1 MYTFSIFKEG
11 CQEGCKEECK
21 EECHR
26 LKYSTL
32 REAIEKLRRQVKYL
46 KNVSLYSPKREI
58 FEDYNDGYFIIHNE
72 TNNTQETFSF
82 DRNNIIQDS
91 NGEIMNSFKNDF
103 LRKYNYPLEIYDK
116 DNEDY
121 EEDLKYKVT
130 QLDRQQIANI
140 TVYYGGDLNVHNHEI
155 VFRTKRELIT
165 HLFDIEDRRNIHYWI
180 QIYPRSSYWE
190 TYQIDFDNY
199 KIKINY
205 KGEEIIFS
213 LNVKKSFSFFDS
225 DYNEMSM
232 EDFLT
237 KFYIDDTEYYTIED
251 YIEQRDRFIFILT
264 EHLHEKEREFRGN
277 DGVWGDYGHFDDLL
291 QWHYQFCYGP
301 DA

>member
-11 CQEGCKEECK
+11 CQEGCQEGCK

-91 NGEIMNSFKNDF
+91 NGEIMNTFENNDDF
-103 LRKYNYPLEIYDK
+103 LRKYNYPLEIYNK

-121 EEDLKYKVT
+121 EEELKYKVT
-130 QLDRQQIANI
+130 QLDRQQIANV
-140 TVYYGGDLNVHNHEI
+140 TVYYGYYDVSEI
-155 VFRTKRELIT
+155 VFLTKRELIT
-165 HLFDIEDRRNIHYWI
+165 HLFNIINISQIDISNIGG
-180 QIYPRSSYWE
+180 
-190 TYQIDFDNY
+190 TYQIDFKDYN
-199 KIKINY
+199 IKINY
-205 KGEEIIFS
+205 KGKDIIFS
-213 LNVKKSFSFFDS
+213 LGRSKSFSFFDN
-225 DYNEMSM
+225 DFNEMSM

-237 KFYIDDTEYYTIED
+237 KFYIDETENYTIED
-251 YIEQRDRFIFILT
+251 FIEQRDEFIYELT
-264 EHLHEKEREFRGN
+264 EHFHELERRFRGN
-277 DGVWGDYGHFDDLL
+277 DGVWSDDGYFDDDLL
-291 QWHYQFCYGP
+291 EWHWQKCLGP

>member
-1 MYTFSIFKEG
+1 MYSFSIFKEG
-11 CQEGCKEECK
+11 CQEGCQEGS
-21 EECHR
+21 HR
-26 LKYSTL
+26 VKYSTL
-32 REAIEKLRRQVKYL
+32 REAIEKLRRQLKYL
-46 KNVSLYSPKREI
+46 TNLSLYSPKREI
-58 FEDYNDGYFIIHNE
+58 FEDDNDGYFIIHDE

-82 DRNNIIQDS
+82 YRNNIMQDS
-91 NGEIMNSFKNDF
+91 NRNIMNTFENNDDF

-121 EEDLKYKVT
+121 EEELKYKVT
-130 QLDRQQIANI
+130 QLDRQQIANV
-140 TVYYGGDLNVHNHEI
+140 TVYYGGDWNVHNHEI

-165 HLFDIEDRRNIHYWI
+165 HLFDIEDRRYIHSWI
-180 QIYPRSSYWE
+180 QIYPKSFPYDI
-190 TYQIDFDNY
+190 YLIDFDNY

-205 KGEEIIFS
+205 KGEEIIFRLGVS
-213 LNVKKSFSFFDS
+213 KAFSFFDS

-237 KFYIDDTEYYTIED
+237 KFYIDETENYTFED
-251 YIEQRDRFIFILT
+251 FIEQRDEFIYILT
-264 EHLHEKEREFRGN
+264 EHCHEKEREYRGN